1 MTPNHGYAIFAAVN
15 GSTMPRMDTMQL
27 NDTQKDAVRKWIA
40 EGCGLTEI
48 QKRLNDEFKLSVTF
62 LDLRFL
68 VLDLGLAIK
77 EQEKKTSAGL
87 DLAKAAPGRPDP
99 GSAEASAEDSDM
111 EPLGPDGA
119 GGVAVTLDR
128 IVKPGSV
135 VSGTVQFSDGVSAS
149 WMLDQLGRLA
159 LDAGKPNYRPSPED
173 LQAFQVELRNLLQSR
188 GI

>member
-1 MTPNHGYAIFAAVN
+1 
-15 GSTMPRMDTMQL
+15 MQL
-27 NDTQKDAVRKWIA
+27 NDTQKDAVKKWIA

-68 VLDLGLAIK
+68 ILDLGLTIK
-77 EQEKKTSAGL
+77 EQTKNTSAGL
-87 DLAKAAPGRPDP
+87 DLAKAAPGRPEVETTNTEP
-99 GSAEASAEDSDM
+99 
-111 EPLGPDGA
+111 EPLGPDSA

-135 VSGTVQFSDGVSAS
+135 VSGTVRFSDGVSAT

-159 LDAGKPNYRPSPED
+159 IDAGKPNYRPSPED
-173 LQAFQVELRNLLQSR
+173 VQAFQMELRNLLQSR

>member
-1 MTPNHGYAIFAAVN
+1 
-15 GSTMPRMDTMQL
+15 MQL
-27 NDTQKDAVRKWIA
+27 NDTQEDAVRKWVA
-40 EGCGLTEI
+40 EGYGLTEI

-68 VLDLGLAIK
+68 VLDLGLVIK
-77 EQEKKTSAGL
+77 EQTKNTSAGL
-87 DLAKAAPGRPDP
+87 DLAKAAPGNPD
-99 GSAEASAEDSDM
+99 AAASAM
-111 EPLGPDGA
+111 EPPPGGPDSA
-119 GGVAVTLDR
+119 SGVAVTLDR

-173 LQAFQVELRNLLQSR
+173 VQAFQTELRNLLQSR

>member
-1 MTPNHGYAIFAAVN
+1 ML
-15 GSTMPRMDTMQL
+15 RMENMQL

-48 QKRLNDEFKLSVTF
+48 QKRLNDEFKLPVTF

-77 EQEKKTSAGL
+77 EQEKKTGAGL
-87 DLAKAAPGRPDP
+87 DLAKTAPGRP
-99 GSAEASAEDSDM
+99 SAEAADM
-111 EPLGPDGA
+111 EPPLLGPDSPDSG
-119 GGVAVTLDR
+119 GTSGVAVTLDR

-135 VSGTVQFSDGVSAS
+135 VSGTVRFSDGVSAS

-173 LQAFQVELRNLLQSR
+173 VQAFQMELRNLLQSR

>member
-1 MTPNHGYAIFAAVN
+1 
-15 GSTMPRMDTMQL
+15 MDTMQL

-48 QKRLNDEFKLSVTF
+48 QKRLSDEFKLSVTF
-62 LDLRFL
+62 LDLRLL
-68 VLDLGLAIK
+68 VMDLGLTIK
-77 EQEKKTSAGL
+77 EQVKNTSAGL
-87 DLAKAAPGRPDP
+87 ELAKAAPDRP
-99 GSAEASAEDSDM
+99 SAEASDMDPDS
-111 EPLGPDGA
+111 PDSGGT

-135 VSGTVQFSDGVSAS
+135 VSGTVRFSDGVSAT

-159 LDAGKPNYRPSPED
+159 IDAGKPNYRPSPED
-173 LQAFQVELRNLLQSR
+173 VQSFQVELRNLLQSR

>member
-1 MTPNHGYAIFAAVN
+1 MK
-15 GSTMPRMDTMQL
+15 L
-27 NDTQKDAVRKWIA
+27 NDPQKDAVRKWIA

-48 QKRLNDEFKLSVTF
+48 QKRLNDQFKLAVTF

-68 VLDLGLAIK
+68 ILDLGLAIK
-77 EQEKKTSAGL
+77 EQEKNTGAGL
-87 DLAKAAPGRPDP
+87 DLTKAAPNHPN
-99 GSAEASAEDSDM
+99 AEAAGTEHI
-111 EPLGPDGA
+111 GPDSA

-128 IVKPGSV
+128 IVKPGAV

-159 LDAGKPNYRPSPED
+159 IDASKPNYRPSPED
-173 LQAFQVELRNLLQSR
+173 VQAFQMELRNLLQNR

>member
-1 MTPNHGYAIFAAVN
+1 
-15 GSTMPRMDTMQL
+15 MDTMQL
-27 NDTQKDAVRKWIA
+27 NDAQKDAVRKWIA

-48 QKRLNDEFKLSVTF
+48 QKRLNDEFKLTMTF

-77 EQEKKTSAGL
+77 EQAKNTSAGL
-87 DLAKAAPGRPDP
+87 DLAKAAPGRP
-99 GSAEASAEDSDM
+99 SAEPADM
-111 EPLGPDGA
+111 EPDSPDSGGT
-119 GGVAVTLDR
+119 GGVTVTLDR

-135 VSGTVQFSDGVSAS
+135 VSGTVRFSDGVSAS

-173 LQAFQVELRNLLQSR
+173 VQAFQMELRNLLQSR

>member
-1 MTPNHGYAIFAAVN
+1 
-15 GSTMPRMDTMQL
+15 MQL

-77 EQEKKTSAGL
+77 DQEKKTSAGL

-99 GSAEASAEDSDM
+99 GSAGGYAEASAEASDM
-111 EPLGPDGA
+111 EPGPLGPDGA
-119 GGVAVTLDR
+119 GGVSVTLDR

-135 VSGTVQFSDGVSAS
+135 VSGTVRFSDGVSAS

-173 LQAFQVELRNLLQSR
+173 VQAFQMELRNLLQSR

>member
-1 MTPNHGYAIFAAVN
+1 
-15 GSTMPRMDTMQL
+15 MDTMQL

-62 LDLRFL
+62 LDLRLL
-68 VLDLGLAIK
+68 VMDLGLTIK
-77 EQEKKTSAGL
+77 EQVKNTSAGL
-87 DLAKAAPGRPDP
+87 ELAKAAPDRP
-99 GSAEASAEDSDM
+99 SAEASDM
-111 EPLGPDGA
+111 EPDSA

-135 VSGTVQFSDGVSAS
+135 VSGTVRFSDGVSAT

-159 LDAGKPNYRPSPED
+159 IDAGKPNYRPSPED
-173 LQAFQVELRNLLQSR
+173 VQSFQVELRNLLQSR

>member
-1 MTPNHGYAIFAAVN
+1 MTRNRVYAIVA
-15 GSTMPRMDTMQL
+15 TMQL

-40 EGCGLTEI
+40 EGHGLTEV

-62 LDLRFL
+62 LDLRFM

-77 EQEKKTSAGL
+77 EQAKNISAGL
-87 DLAKAAPGRPDP
+87 DLAKATPASPG
-99 GSAEASAEDSDM
+99 AEAADM
-111 EPLGPDGA
+111 GPDSPDSGGTGA
-119 GGVAVTLDR
+119 VAVTLDR

-135 VSGTVQFSDGVSAS
+135 VSGTVRFSDGVSAS

-173 LQAFQVELRNLLQSR
+173 VQAFQMELRNLLQSR

>member
-1 MTPNHGYAIFAAVN
+1 
-15 GSTMPRMDTMQL
+15 MPRMDTMQL
-27 NDTQKDAVRKWIA
+27 NDTQKDAVRKWVA
-40 EGCGLTEI
+40 EGCWLTEI
-48 QKRLNDEFKLSVTF
+48 QKRLNDEFKLTVTF

-77 EQEKKTSAGL
+77 EQVKNTSAGL
-87 DLAKAAPGRPDP
+87 DLAKAAQVSQD
-99 GSAEASAEDSDM
+99 AEASA
-111 EPLGPDGA
+111 PLGPDSA

-135 VSGTVQFSDGVSAS
+135 VSGTVRFSDGISAS

-173 LQAFQVELRNLLQSR
+173 VQAFQMELRNLLQSR

>member
-1 MTPNHGYAIFAAVN
+1 
-15 GSTMPRMDTMQL
+15 MQL

-48 QKRLNDEFKLSVTF
+48 QKRLNDEFKLAMTF

-68 VLDLGLAIK
+68 VLDLGLTIK
-77 EQEKKTSAGL
+77 EQAKNTNAGL
-87 DLAKAAPGRPDP
+87 DLAKTAPGRP
-99 GSAEASAEDSDM
+99 SAEAADM
-111 EPLGPDGA
+111 GPDSPDSGGA

-135 VSGTVQFSDGVSAS
+135 VSGTVRFSDGVSAT

-173 LQAFQVELRNLLQSR
+173 VQAFQMELRNLLQSR

>member
-1 MTPNHGYAIFAAVN
+1 MN
-15 GSTMPRMDTMQL
+15 TMQL
-27 NDTQKDAVRKWIA
+27 NDTQKDAVRKWVA

-48 QKRLNDEFKLSVTF
+48 QKRLNDEFKLAVTF

-77 EQEKKTSAGL
+77 EQAKNTSAGL
-87 DLAKAAPGRPDP
+87 DLAKAAPGRPDT
-99 GSAEASAEDSDM
+99 GDSDM
-111 EPLGPDGA
+111 EPLGPDSA
-119 GGVAVTLDR
+119 GNVAVTLDR

-135 VSGTVQFSDGVSAS
+135 VSGTVRFSDGVSAS

-159 LDAGKPNYRPSPED
+159 IDAGKPNYRPSPED
-173 LQAFQVELRNLLQSR
+173 VQAFQVELRNLLQSR

>member
-1 MTPNHGYAIFAAVN
+1 
-15 GSTMPRMDTMQL
+15 MQL
-27 NDTQKDAVRKWIA
+27 NDTQKDAVRKWVA

-48 QKRLNDEFKLSVTF
+48 QKRLNDEFKLPVTF

-68 VLDLGLAIK
+68 ILDLGLTIK
-77 EQEKKTSAGL
+77 EQVKNTSAGL
-87 DLAKAAPGRPDP
+87 ELAKAAPVSPD
-99 GSAEASAEDSDM
+99 AEASDT
-111 EPLGPDGA
+111 EPLGPDSPDSG
-119 GGVAVTLDR
+119 GTSGVAVTLDR

-173 LQAFQVELRNLLQSR
+173 VQAFQVELRNLLQSR

>member
-1 MTPNHGYAIFAAVN
+1 MPYLEWFND
-15 GSTMPRMDTMQL
+15 STMPRMDTMQL
-27 NDTQKDAVRKWIA
+27 NDAQKDAVRKWVA

-68 VLDLGLAIK
+68 VLDLGLVIK
-77 EQEKKTSAGL
+77 EQAKNTSAGL
-87 DLAKAAPGRPDP
+87 NLAKAAPA
-99 GSAEASAEDSDM
+99 SAEASDM
-111 EPLGPDGA
+111 EPDSPDSGGT

-135 VSGTVQFSDGVSAS
+135 VSGTVRFSDGVSAS

-173 LQAFQVELRNLLQSR
+173 VQAFQMELRNLLQSR

>member
-1 MTPNHGYAIFAAVN
+1 
-15 GSTMPRMDTMQL
+15 MQL
-27 NDTQKDAVRKWIA
+27 NDAQKDAIRKWIA

-48 QKRLNDEFKLSVTF
+48 QKRLNDVFKLSVTF

-77 EQEKKTSAGL
+77 EQEKKAAAGL
-87 DLAKAAPGRPDP
+87 DLTKAAPGNPD
-99 GSAEASAEDSDM
+99 AEASDM

-119 GGVAVTLDR
+119 GSVAVTLDR
-128 IVKPGSV
+128 IVKPGAV
-135 VSGTVQFSDGVSAS
+135 VSGTVTFSDGVSAS

-159 LDAGKPNYRPSPED
+159 LDASKPNYRPSPED
-173 LQAFQVELRNLLQSR
+173 IQAFQVELRNLLQSR

>member
-1 MTPNHGYAIFAAVN
+1 
-15 GSTMPRMDTMQL
+15 MDTMQL
-27 NDTQKDAVRKWIA
+27 NDTQQDAVRKWIA

-48 QKRLNDEFKLSVTF
+48 QKRLNDEFKLPVTF

-68 VLDLGLAIK
+68 ILDLGLTIK
-77 EQEKKTSAGL
+77 EQEKKTNTGL
-87 DLAKAAPGRPDP
+87 DLAKAAPGRPDT
-99 GSAEASAEDSDM
+99 EASDM
-111 EPLGPDGA
+111 EPDSA

-135 VSGTVQFSDGVSAS
+135 VSGTVRFSDGVSAS

-173 LQAFQVELRNLLQSR
+173 VQAFQMELRNLLQSR

>member
-1 MTPNHGYAIFAAVN
+1 
-15 GSTMPRMDTMQL
+15 MQL

-48 QKRLNDEFKLSVTF
+48 QKRLNDEFKLSMTF

-68 VLDLGLAIK
+68 ILDLGLAIK
-77 EQEKKTSAGL
+77 EQAKNTSSGL
-87 DLAKAAPGRPDP
+87 DLAKSAPDLT
-99 GSAEASAEDSDM
+99 SAEASDM
-111 EPLGPDGA
+111 GPDSPDAGGT

-135 VSGTVQFSDGVSAS
+135 VSGTVRFSDGVSAS

-159 LDAGKPNYRPSPED
+159 LDAGKPNYRPSQED
-173 LQAFQVELRNLLQSR
+173 VQAFQVELRNLLQSR

>member
-1 MTPNHGYAIFAAVN
+1 
-15 GSTMPRMDTMQL
+15 MQL

-48 QKRLNDEFKLSVTF
+48 QKRLNDEFKLTVTF

-68 VLDLGLAIK
+68 VLDLGLTIK
-77 EQEKKTSAGL
+77 EQAKNTSAGL
-87 DLAKAAPGRPDP
+87 DLAKAAPGHPSP
-99 GSAEASAEDSDM
+99 GSAGGYAEAGAEASDM
-111 EPLGPDGA
+111 EPDSPDS
-119 GGVAVTLDR
+119 GGTGSVTVTLDR

-135 VSGTVQFSDGVSAS
+135 VSGTVRFSDGVSAA

-173 LQAFQVELRNLLQSR
+173 VQAFQMELRNLLQSR

>member
-1 MTPNHGYAIFAAVN
+1 
-15 GSTMPRMDTMQL
+15 MQF
-27 NDTQKDAVRKWIA
+27 NDHQKDSVRQWVA

-68 VLDLGLAIK
+68 VLDLGLVIK
-77 EQEKKTSAGL
+77 EQSKNTSAGL
-87 DLAKAAPGRPDP
+87 DLAKAAPVQPD
-99 GSAEASAEDSDM
+99 AESSEMA
-111 EPLGPDGA
+111 PDNA

-135 VSGTVQFSDGVSAS
+135 VSGTVRFSDGVSAT

-159 LDAGKPNYRPSPED
+159 LDTGKPNYRPSPED
-173 LQAFQVELRNLLQSR
+173 VQAFQGELRNLLQSR

>member
-1 MTPNHGYAIFAAVN
+1 
-15 GSTMPRMDTMQL
+15 MQL
-27 NDTQKDAVRKWIA
+27 NDTQKDAVRKWVA

-48 QKRLNDEFKLSVTF
+48 QKRLNDEFKLAVTF

-77 EQEKKTSAGL
+77 EQVKNTGAGL
-87 DLAKAAPGRPDP
+87 DLAKAAPVGPDP
-99 GSAEASAEDSDM
+99 DSAGM
-111 EPLGPDGA
+111 EPPGPDSGGA

-128 IVKPGSV
+128 IVKPGAV

-173 LQAFQVELRNLLQSR
+173 IQAFQMELRDLLQNR

>member
-1 MTPNHGYAIFAAVN
+1 
-15 GSTMPRMDTMQL
+15 MQL
-27 NDTQKDAVRKWIA
+27 NDPQKNAVRKWIN

-62 LDLRFL
+62 LDLRFM

-87 DLAKAAPGRPDP
+87 DLSKAKPVQPDAEALGMDPDAPG
-99 GSAEASAEDSDM
+99 AEN
-111 EPLGPDGA
+111 A

-135 VSGTVQFSDGVSAS
+135 VSGTVQFSDGVAAS

-159 LDAGKPNYRPSPED
+159 IDAGKPNYRPSPED
-173 LQAFQVELRNLLQSR
+173 VQAFQMELRNLLQNR

>member
-1 MTPNHGYAIFAAVN
+1 
-15 GSTMPRMDTMQL
+15 MQL

-77 EQEKKTSAGL
+77 EQSKNTSAGL
-87 DLAKAAPGRPDP
+87 DLAKAAPVGPDS
-99 GSAEASAEDSDM
+99 GSAEASAEDS
-111 EPLGPDGA
+111 EIGPDNA

-135 VSGTVQFSDGVSAS
+135 VSGTVRFSDGVSAS

-173 LQAFQVELRNLLQSR
+173 VQAFQMELRNLLQSR

>member
-1 MTPNHGYAIFAAVN
+1 
-15 GSTMPRMDTMQL
+15 MQF
-27 NDTQKDAVRKWIA
+27 NDNQKEAVRKWVA

-48 QKRLNDEFKLSVTF
+48 QKRLNAEFKLSVTF
-62 LDLRFL
+62 LDVRFL
-68 VLDLGLAIK
+68 VLDLGLVIK
-77 EQEKKTSAGL
+77 EHAKNTSGGL
-87 DLAKAAPGRPDP
+87 DLAKAGPSQPD
-99 GSAEASAEDSDM
+99 AEDAERPPAGS
-111 EPLGPDGA
+111 

-135 VSGTVQFSDGVSAS
+135 VSGTVQFSDGVNAS

-173 LQAFQVELRNLLQSR
+173 VQAFQVELRNLLQSR

>member
-1 MTPNHGYAIFAAVN
+1 
-15 GSTMPRMDTMQL
+15 MQL
-27 NDTQKDAVRKWIA
+27 NDTQKDAVRKWIT
-40 EGCGLTEI
+40 EGYGLTEI

-68 VLDLGLAIK
+68 VLDLGLTIK
-77 EQEKKTSAGL
+77 EQTKNTSAGL
-87 DLAKAAPGRPDP
+87 DLAKAAPGHPD
-99 GSAEASAEDSDM
+99 AEASDM
-111 EPLGPDGA
+111 EPSPLGPDSTSS
-119 GGVAVTLDR
+119 VAVTLDR

-173 LQAFQVELRNLLQSR
+173 VQAFQVELRNLLQSR

>member
-1 MTPNHGYAIFAAVN
+1 
-15 GSTMPRMDTMQL
+15 MQL
-27 NDTQKDAVRKWIA
+27 NDAQKDAVRKWIA
-40 EGCGLTEI
+40 EGYGLTEI
-48 QKRLNDEFKLSVTF
+48 QKRLNDEFKLVVTF

-68 VLDLGLAIK
+68 ILDLGLAIK
-77 EQEKKTSAGL
+77 EQAKNTSAGL
-87 DLAKAAPGRPDP
+87 DLAKAAPGRP
-99 GSAEASAEDSDM
+99 SAEASDM
-111 EPLGPDGA
+111 EPPPLGPDSA

-135 VSGTVQFSDGVSAS
+135 VSGTVRFSDGVSAS

-173 LQAFQVELRNLLQSR
+173 VQAFQVELRNLLQSR